1 MDSPAQLAHRLRTSV
16 GRLVRA
22 TRSVDRMSPTVG
34 AVLDLLGRHGAMTVA
49 DLAACRGVRHQ
60 SMAVSVEELLANG
73 YVERRPHPVDGRK
86 KLVDVT
92 ALGREALESE
102 SSRRECALA
111 EAIAG
116 TLERQ
121 EFAELARGLDL
132 IDVLVESLGDTR
144 GGDLAGQVLSGS
156 W

>member
-1 MDSPAQLAHRLRTSV
+1 
-16 GRLVRA
+16 
-22 TRSVDRMSPTVG
+22 
-34 AVLDLLGRHGAMTVA
+34 MTVA
-49 DLAACRGVRHQ
+49 DLAARRGVRHQ
-60 SMAVSVEELLANG
+60 SMAASVEELLANG

-92 ALGREALESE
+92 ALGRKVLESE
-102 SSRRECALA
+102 SLGREGTLA

-116 TLERQ
+116 TLEHQ

-132 IDVLVESLGDTR
+132 IDVLVVSLGETR
-144 GGDLAGQVLSGS
+144 GGDVVGQVLSGS